1 MWRRVHV
8 GEPGVVWRCEN
19 SAPPFM
25 VKHKNKPSGK
35 ETARTNCTGDAKGE
49 CREYRRS
56 RWYLAHVV
64 IVSRGRGHSGSC
76 KLVPE
81 RRLRQRSPR
90 PLISRPRSP
99 ACRLRASAC
108 CRRGRQQPRRLRVPL
123 PPVWE
128 SDRRV
133 HALRVVVV
141 QRDDCDLQ
149 SKAARGWEQA
159 VAAARAGGSHL
170 HRGCPAVARVE
181 RALPAREPRAARFA
195 SRRSTALVLATAPP
209 PPRLLLL
216 LPVALRLRLG
226 TGAGAPPALLRL
238 LRSPHHLVESVGRRQ
253 RLAARAAVGE
263 RLCGVEDRRP
273 SAVRQQSGARADDE
287 EMAPAKGAA
296 RVSRGE
302 RGWRCGKAL
311 REGGGDAGYSRLP
324 AAAPGAREHHIQP
337 ARRGHKAEALRPA
350 G

>member
-1 MWRRVHV
+1 MPAGLGKLRLTV
-8 GEPGVVWRCEN
+8 GSG
-19 SAPPFM
+19 ALGQLQI
-25 VKHKNKPSGK
+25 PSG
-35 ETARTNCTGDAKGE
+35 ASANDRPDLS
-49 CREYRRS
+49 S
-56 RWYLAHVV
+56 RDLAHQPADSARAPAAAGGGSSLDASVCL
-64 IVSRGRGHSGSC
+64 SLPSGSRIVAYMPSGSSWC
-76 KLVPE
+76 
-81 RRLRQRSPR
+81 
-90 PLISRPRSP
+90 
-99 ACRLRASAC
+99 SAITVTC
-108 CRRGRQQPRRLRVPL
+108 
-123 PPVWE
+123 
-128 SDRRV
+128 
-133 HALRVVVV
+133 
-141 QRDDCDLQ
+141 

-337 ARRGHKAEALRPA
+337 AWRGHKAEALRPA